1 MFLLIEVDFIKK
13 FLIYK
18 KKKKNYHLS
27 QKLKLLKNGEFNH
40 LIIILTVSE
49 HAVYIISN
57 WV

>member
-1 MFLLIEVDFIKK
+1 MSLLIEVVFIKK
-13 FLIYK
+13 FLIYI

-57 WV
+57 

>member
-1 MFLLIEVDFIKK
+1 MSLLIEVVFIKK
-13 FLIYK
+13 FLIYIK

-40 LIIILTVSE
+40 LIIIVTVSE

-57 WV
+57 